1 MAPTKSC
8 GSSGAVCALM
18 GCQLVLLLR
27 DVSKVLVW
35 SVRSSIA
42 ECDFTTRNQGG
53 NHSSRTGS
61 AHHRS
66 HINNNDDEYHNSS
79 SSATSSSRNRNNNN
93 HLSTVR
99 LMKILTT
106 TGGKLLQV
114 LAGSIQLI
122 TTAMHYPLSSFHF
135 LNYSTSTY
143 TLSSSLPI
151 YPLIV
156 PTL

>member
-42 ECDFTTRNQGG
+42 ECDFTTRNQWGG

-79 SSATSSSRNRNNNN
+79 SSATSSSANRNNNN
-93 HLSTVR
+93 HLSTIR

-122 TTAMHYPLSSFHF
+122 TYPQV
-135 LNYSTSTY
+135 
-143 TLSSSLPI
+143 I
-151 YPLIV
+151 A
-156 PTL
+156 